1 MCNKFVGFE
10 LPWNGKGY
18 ERGESGYKRIFEIE
32 GDIDNLAAF
41 IASREEYSRFIITD
55 ELYKPIIETRGTFI
69 YTCTDKELLQND
81 LLPKLI
87 PMQMGEQHIPEVEII
102 RERSVEEVRIELESA
117 KTGIDVEEEDEL
129 EL

>member
-10 LPWNGKGY
+10 LPWNDKGY

-32 GDIDNLAAF
+32 GDVDNLAAF
-41 IASREEYSRFIITD
+41 IASREDYSRFMITD

-69 YTCTDKELLQND
+69 YTCTDKDLLQNN

-87 PMQMGEQHIPEVEII
+87 PMQTGEQHIPEVNII
-102 RERSVEEVRIELESA
+102 RERSIEEVRIELESA
-117 KTGIDVEEEDEL
+117 KTETEAEEESEL